1 MLLVSA
7 VSSLNNLQQIG
18 AIRASA
24 GRSEITSYCG
34 DSSQSRRSCGPQ
46 LLLDS
51 FSRALQLPTA
61 EEMAHGGSRSAAK
74 DKMSGKQ
81 KLCVSFTTLTNS
93 NTTEQRQGLILTRS
107 GPDQQ
112 TPDLL
117 EEIRTDRLIYI
128 IIFPMHM

>member
-1 MLLVSA
+1 MQSERAPAALKSPAIVSILHNHAALV
-7 VSSLNNLQQIG
+7 
-18 AIRASA
+18 
-24 GRSEITSYCG
+24 GRSFCWTR
-34 DSSQSRRSCGPQ
+34 SSQ
-46 LLLDS
+46 
-51 FSRALQLPTA
+51 ALQLPTV
-61 EEMAHGGSRSAAK
+61 EETAHGGSRSAAK

-112 TPDLL
+112 TSDLL

-128 IIFPMHM
+128 IIFPMHTV